1 VQDYT
6 LVHYDVEAWEGRAY
20 SYGMA
25 ELAAAGCP
33 TEGLRFDSALVI
45 RGLIIDTEL
54 GNVVKADRFGFV
66 KRSMHGTRML
76 SAAEVRAAYG
86 RGLVNLRE
94 ERRWVFLNTLFSV
107 SEAVMFAQVNGSSF
121 IQRWLVLESKS

>member
-1 VQDYT
+1 MGRPGL
-6 LVHYDVEAWEGRAY
+6 LVRHGRAR
-20 SYGMA
+20 GGR
-25 ELAAAGCP
+25 LP

-45 RGLIIDTEL
+45 RGLIIDAEL

-66 KRSMHGTRML
+66 KRAMHGTRML

-107 SEAVMFAQVNGSSF
+107 SEAVMFAQVLIYYLSF
-121 IQRWLVLESKS
+121 IFY